1 MKKIFMAI
9 VLCLVCT
16 VSFGQESKYVKTTSV
31 DIIESGVEFIV
42 ARKLNGKNITVF
54 NCDTIPSQGIFLK
67 MENDSTVLCNDS
79 FSMCFLGSS
88 IIRNKDYK
96 YLTSTSDKK
105 GLYFSNTYNESHI
118 YLNYL
123 GGNNYFCIY
132 TYKSSE
138 SYGSVRYSYLS
149 YNTGKNI
156 FESSEFSSNCGYPNY
171 GGNFTLEIYVKQEEE
186 DSPTTNINNITVK
199 QNTIKCIKNGKLI
212 IQKDGKTYDILG
224 NQIY

>member
-1 MKKIFMAI
+1 MKKFLMAI

-31 DIIESGVEFIV
+31 DIIESGVDFII

-54 NCDTIPSQGIFLK
+54 NCDTIPSQGMFLK

-79 FSMCFLGSS
+79 LSMCFLGSS

-96 YLTSTSDKK
+96 YLTSDN
-105 GLYFSNTYNESHI
+105 GCLYFSDTYEQSHI
-118 YLNYL
+118 YQNYL
-123 GGNNYFCIY
+123 GGNNYNYFCIY
-132 TYKSSE
+132 NYYRATG
-138 SYGSVRYSYLS
+138 YGYSDYLYLN

-156 FESSEFSSNCGYPNY
+156 FEVETLNTNCGIPTW
-171 GGNFTLEIYVKQEEE
+171 GGYFTLEIYVKQIE
-186 DSPTTNINNITVK
+186 DSSTTNINNITVK
-199 QNTIKCIKNGKLI
+199 QNTIKCIKNGQLT
-212 IQKDGKTYDILG
+212 IQKDGKEYNILG

>member
-1 MKKIFMAI
+1 MKKLLMAI

-31 DIIESGVEFIV
+31 DIIESGVDFII

-54 NCDTIPSQGIFLK
+54 NCDTIPNQGMFLK
-67 MENDSTVLCNDS
+67 MDSDSTVFCNDS
-79 FSMCFLGSS
+79 LSMCFLGSS

-96 YLTSTSDKK
+96 YLTSTNDNK
-105 GLYFSNTYNESHI
+105 GLYFSDTYNVSYV

-123 GGNNYFCIY
+123 SGNNYFCIY
-132 TYKSSE
+132 NSKFPD
-138 SYGSVRYSYLS
+138 SYGYGSYL
-149 YNTGKNI
+149 YLKYDTGNNI
-156 FESSEFSSNCGYPNY
+156 FKCSEFSSNCGYPTY
-171 GGNFTLEIYVKQEEE
+171 GGNFTLEIYVKQAE
-186 DSPTTNINNITVK
+186 DSPTTDINNITVK
-199 QNTIKCIKNGKLI
+199 QNTIKCIKNGKLT

>member
-1 MKKIFMAI
+1 MKKFFMAI

-16 VSFGQESKYVKTTSV
+16 LSFGQESKYVKTTSI

-79 FSMCFLGSS
+79 LSMCRFGIAIL
-88 IIRNKDYK
+88 RNKDGK
-96 YLTSTSDKK
+96 YLTSNENP
-105 GLYFSNTYNESHI
+105 LYFSSI
-118 YLNYL
+118 YERSSIEFS
-123 GGNNYFCIY
+123 GYFCIY
-132 TYKSSE
+132 NFHSDDTWGYSNYAYLFYNQSDNTFKSSTFN
-138 SYGSVRYSYLS
+138 S
-149 YNTGKNI
+149 NI
-156 FESSEFSSNCGYPNY
+156 GRPTNGFPY
-171 GGNFTLEIYVKQEEE
+171 TLEIYVKQE

-199 QNTIKCIKNGKLI
+199 QNTIKCIKNGKLT